1 MQKITPFLW
10 FDGNAEAALNLY
22 VSVFTNA
29 KIRQV
34 SRYGAAGPGPAGAVM
49 TASFSLMG
57 QEFIA
62 LNGGPMYQFTPAI
75 SFMVSCETQDEVDH
89 YWNALSAGGSEQPC
103 GWLKDQFGVSWQIIP
118 TALPRLMASTEPGRA
133 GRVMQAMLKMK
144 KIDIQELEDA

>member
-1 MQKITPFLW
+1 MRLDAQGL
-10 FDGNAEAALNLY
+10 D
-22 VSVFTNA
+22 

-103 GWLKDQFGVSWQIIP
+103 GWLQDQFGLSWQIIP
-118 TALPRLMASTEPGRA
+118 TALPRLMSSTEPGRA
-133 GRVMQAMLKMK
+133 GRVMQAMLEMK
-144 KIDIQELEDA
+144 KIDIKGLEDA